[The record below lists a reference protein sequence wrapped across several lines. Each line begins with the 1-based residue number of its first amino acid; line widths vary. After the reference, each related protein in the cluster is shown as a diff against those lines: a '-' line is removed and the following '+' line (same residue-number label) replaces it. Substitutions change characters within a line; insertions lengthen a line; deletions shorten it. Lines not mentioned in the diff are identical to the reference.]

1 MKMNAP
7 AELNPIDANGNG
19 WIGKPIDRIDGWLKV
34 TGAATYAY
42 EYQEGGVPS
51 FGFVVQAGVGKGR
64 ISAIDTAAAERAP
77 GVLLVMTHLNAPPQA
92 PLKVD
97 ETAPQLVDDV
107 IHYFGQPVAL
117 IVAQS
122 YEAARDAATLVRI
135 DYEETDGRYT
145 LAGAIG
151 QAKKPPP
158 LMNPPDSRLGDFE
171 RGFADAAVQVDSRYT
186 TPHHIHMQ
194 MEPHTTLAVWEGEG
208 SDTLTLYTS
217 HQWLE
222 SARKEAAA
230 TLQMAPEKI
239 RIVSRYVGGGFG
251 SKLDVCADLILAA
264 LAAKQLGQPVKI
276 ALTRQQLFHLCPHRS
291 ETMQRVRLGA
301 DRDGKLQATAHELWC
316 ENLEGQTF
324 YEPAAD
330 QTRSLYAAPHRM
342 TSHRLADLDLPPSA
356 SMRAPG
362 EAVGLLALECAMD
375 ELAEALQMDPI
386 DLRMRNEPE
395 MDPEKKIPFSTRNLI
410 GCMREGANRFGW
422 GKRNPRPAQVREG
435 RWLIGIGMAAAIRN
449 NPLRASKADAKLAL
463 ENGKPVLTVRTAMTD
478 IGTGSYT
485 IFTQIAAE
493 VLGLPIDSVV
503 VKLGDTDFPEAS
515 GSGGSW
521 GSGSAGSGIYDACM
535 NLRLSL
541 AAFAVKAGIAG
552 MDADDAAELKCEDAM
567 LVSAS
572 GARVALQDLLAVAGP
587 EGISAHG
594 ALDPGDMHKK
604 YSQFS
609 YGAHFAEV
617 AVDIDT
623 GEIRLRRMLGVFTA
637 GRILNQKTAR
647 SQAIGGMVFGVG
659 AALMEEAVID
669 PACGFFVNHDMAEY
683 HVPTHA
689 DIPAIDA
696 IYLEEIDDKS
706 NPLKSKGVGELGI
719 CGAGAA
725 VANAVY
731 NACGVRIREYPLTLD
746 KVLAGMEAKSIS

>member
-7 AELNPIDANGNG
+7 AALNPLDENRHG
-19 WIGKPIDRIDGWLKV
+19 WIGKPIDRIDGLLKV

-42 EYQEGGVPS
+42 EYQEGPAPA
-51 FGFVVQAGVGKGR
+51 FAFLVQATVGKGR
-64 ISAIDTAAAERAP
+64 IRSIDTTAAEGAP
-77 GVLLVMTHLNAPPQA
+77 GVLLAMTHLNAPPQA
-92 PLKVD
+92 ARKVD
-97 ETAPQLVDDV
+97 QTAPQLSDAT
-107 IHYFGQPVAL
+107 ILHFGQAVAL
-117 IVAQS
+117 IVAES
-122 YEAARDAATLVRI
+122 YEAARAASYLVQV
-135 DYEETDGRYT
+135 DYEEAAGRYT
-145 LAGAIG
+145 LAGEIDN
-151 QAKKPPP
+151 AKKPPP
-158 LMNPPDSRLGDFE
+158 LMNPPDSRVGDFE
-171 RGFADAAVQVDSRYT
+171 SGFADSDVTVDQRYT

-194 MEPHTTLAVWEGEG
+194 MEPHATLAMWQG
-208 SDTLTLYTS
+208 DALTLYTS

-222 SARKEAAA
+222 SARKAVAA
-230 TLQMAPEKI
+230 TLQIEQDKI
-239 RIVSRYVGGGFG
+239 RIISRYVGGGFG

-264 LAAKQLGQPVKI
+264 LAAKQLQRPVKI
-276 ALTRQQLFHLCPHRS
+276 ALTRQQLFHICPHRT
-291 ETMQRVRLGA
+291 ETIQRVRLGA
-301 DRDGKLQATAHELWC
+301 DRDGRLNAIAHEIWC
-316 ENLEGQTF
+316 ENLEGETF

-342 TSHRLADLDLPPSA
+342 TAHRMADLDLPPSA

-362 EAVGLLALECAMD
+362 EAVGLLALESAMD
-375 ELAEALQMDPI
+375 ELAEALQIDPI
-386 DLRMRNEPE
+386 TLRIRNEPV
-395 MDPEKKIPFSTRNLI
+395 MDPEKNLPFSTRNLVA
-410 GCMREGANRFGW
+410 CMQEGARRFGW
-422 GKRNPRPAQVREG
+422 DRRNPLPGKVREG
-435 RWLIGIGMAAAIRN
+435 RWQIGIGMAAAIRN
-449 NPLRASKADAKLAL
+449 NPLKASKADVAL
-463 ENGKPVLTVRTAMTD
+463 TLEDGQPLLTVRTAMTD

-493 VLGLPIDSVV
+493 LLGLPIDSVV
-503 VKLGDTDFPEAS
+503 VRLGDTDYPKAS

-521 GSGSAGSGIYDACM
+521 GAGSAGSGIYDACM
-535 NLRLSL
+535 NLRKAL
-541 AAFAVKAGIAG
+541 AVKAGIVESDQAG
-552 MDADDAAELKCEDAM
+552 WHFEDGM
-567 LVSAS
+567 LVSAADRRIALRDVLADA
-572 GARVALQDLLAVAGP
+572 GAQ
-587 EGISAHG
+587 GIRAEG
-594 ALDPGDMHKK
+594 ALDPGDMHKR
-604 YSQFS
+604 YAQFS

-659 AALMEEAVID
+659 AALMEAAVID

-696 IYLEEIDDKS
+696 IYLEEVDDKS

-731 NACGVRIREYPLTLD
+731 NACGVRIRDYPLTLD
-746 KVLAGMEAKSIS
+746 KVLAGMEADPLS

>member
-1 MKMNAP
+1 
-7 AELNPIDANGNG
+7 LNGDA
-19 WIGKPIDRIDGWLKV
+19 IR
-34 TGAATYAY
+34 
-42 EYQEGGVPS
+42 
-51 FGFVVQAGVGKGR
+51 
-64 ISAIDTAAAERAP
+64 
-77 GVLLVMTHLNAPPQA
+77 H
-92 PLKVD
+92 
-97 ETAPQLVDDV
+97 
-107 IHYFGQPVAL
+107 FGQPVAL
-117 IVAQS
+117 IVAVS
-122 YEAARDAATLVRI
+122 YEAARDAAALVRV
-135 DYEETDGRYT
+135 DYEQAAGRYT
-145 LAGAIG
+145 LAGAVD

-158 LMNPPDSRLGDFE
+158 QMNPPDSRVGDFE
-171 RGFADAAVQVDSRYT
+171 RGFAGAACAIDSCYT
-186 TPHHIHMQ
+186 TPHQVHIQ
-194 MEPHTTLAVWEGEG
+194 MEPHTTLAMWQ
-208 SDTLTLYTS
+208 DDALTLYTS

-222 SARKEAAA
+222 SARKATAA

-264 LAAKQLGQPVKI
+264 LAARRLQRPVKI

-291 ETMQRVRLGA
+291 ETIQRVRLGA
-301 DRDGKLQATAHELWC
+301 DLDGRLQAIAHEIWC
-316 ENLEGQTF
+316 ENQEGQTF

-342 TSHRLADLDLPPSA
+342 TSHRMADLDLPLSA

-375 ELAEALQMDPI
+375 ELAEALRIDPI
-386 DLRMRNEPE
+386 ELRIRNEPKI
-395 MDPEKKIPFSTRNLI
+395 DPEKNVPFSTRNLI
-410 GCMREGANRFGW
+410 GCMREGARRFGW
-422 GKRNPRPAQVREG
+422 AQRNPQPGQVREG
-435 RWLIGIGMAAAIRN
+435 RWRIGIGMAAAIRN
-449 NPLRASKADAKLAL
+449 NPLKASKADATLAL
-463 ENGKPVLTVRTAMTD
+463 RDGEPVLTVRTAMTD

-493 VLGLPIDSVV
+493 LLGLPIDSVIV
-503 VKLGDTDFPEAS
+503 QLGDTDFPEAS

-535 NLRLSL
+535 NLREAL
-541 AAFAVKAGIAG
+541 AAFAAKAGIGATDG
-552 MDADDAAELKCEDAM
+552 GDSLHFDDAALA
-567 LVSAS
+567 
-572 GARVALQDLLAVAGP
+572 GADGRRIALRALLDVAGP

-594 ALDPGDMHKK
+594 ELDPGDMHKK
-604 YSQFS
+604 YAQFS

-617 AVDIDT
+617 AVDMDT

-637 GRILNQKTAR
+637 GRILNRKTAR

-659 AALMEEAVID
+659 AALTEAAVID

-696 IYLEEIDDKS
+696 IYLEEVDDKA

-731 NACGVRIREYPLTLD
+731 NACGVRVRDYPLTLD
-746 KVLAGMEAKSIS
+746 KIIAGMEAEASA

>member
-1 MKMNAP
+1 
-7 AELNPIDANGNG
+7 
-19 WIGKPIDRIDGWLKV
+19 
-34 TGAATYAY
+34 
-42 EYQEGGVPS
+42 
-51 FGFVVQAGVGKGR
+51 
-64 ISAIDTAAAERAP
+64 
-77 GVLLVMTHLNAPPQA
+77 
-92 PLKVD
+92 
-97 ETAPQLVDDV
+97 
-107 IHYFGQPVAL
+107 
-117 IVAQS
+117 
-122 YEAARDAATLVRI
+122 
-135 DYEETDGRYT
+135 
-145 LAGAIG
+145 
-151 QAKKPPP
+151 
-158 LMNPPDSRLGDFE
+158 
-171 RGFADAAVQVDSRYT
+171 
-186 TPHHIHMQ
+186 
-194 MEPHTTLAVWEGEG
+194 
-208 SDTLTLYTS
+208 LYTS

-222 SARKEAAA
+222 SARKMTAA
-230 TLQMAPEKI
+230 TLRMAPEKI

-251 SKLDVCADLILAA
+251 SKLDVCADLVLAA
-264 LAAKQLGQPVKI
+264 LAARQLRRPVKI

-291 ETMQRVRLGA
+291 ETIQRVRLGA
-301 DRDGKLQATAHELWC
+301 DADGRLQAIAHEIWC

-342 TSHRLADLDLPPSA
+342 TSHRMSDLDLPPSA

-375 ELAEALQMDPI
+375 ELAEALHMDPI
-386 DLRMRNEPE
+386 ELRVRNEPE
-395 MDPEKKIPFSTRNLI
+395 MDPEKQRPFSTRNLI
-410 GCMREGANRFGW
+410 GCMREGARRFGW
-422 GKRNPRPAQVREG
+422 EKRNRLAGQVREG
-435 RWLIGIGMAAAIRN
+435 RQLIGIGMAAAIRN
-449 NPLRASKADAKLAL
+449 NPLRASKADATLAL
-463 ENGKPVLTVRTAMTD
+463 HDGRPVLTVRTAMTD

-493 VLGLPIDSVV
+493 VMGLPIESVI

-535 NLRLSL
+535 NLRRSL
-541 AAFAVKAGIAG
+541 AQFAATAGIAG
-552 MDADDAAELKCEDAM
+552 MDAGGDGEVECKDGMLASAGGHRIALRELLE
-567 LVSAS
+567 
-572 GARVALQDLLAVAGP
+572 VAGP

-637 GRILNQKTAR
+637 GRILNRKTAR

-659 AALMEEAVID
+659 AALTEEAVID

-696 IYLEEIDDKS
+696 IYLEEVDDKA

-731 NACGVRIREYPLTLD
+731 NACGIRIRDYPLTLD
-746 KVLAGMEAKSIS
+746 KVLAGMEADSSRFAS

>member
-7 AELNPIDANGNG
+7 SELNPIDANLHG
-19 WIGKPIDRIDGWLKV
+19 WIGKPVDRVDGLLKV

-42 EYQEGGVPS
+42 EYEEGGPPL
-51 FGFVVQAGVGKGR
+51 FGFVVQAGIGKGR
-64 ISAIDTAAAERAP
+64 IRAIDTAAAECAP
-77 GVLLVMTHLNAPPQA
+77 GVMLVMTHLNAPPQA

-97 ETAPQLVDDV
+97 ETVPQLDSDA
-107 IHYFGQPVAL
+107 IRHFGQPVAL
-117 IVAQS
+117 IVAVS
-122 YEAARDAATLVRI
+122 YEAARDAATLVRV
-135 DYEETDGRYT
+135 DYETAAGRYT
-145 LAGAIG
+145 LAGSLER
-151 QAKKPPP
+151 AKEPPP
-158 LMNPPDSRLGDFE
+158 LVNPPDSRVGDFE
-171 RGFADAAVQVDSRYT
+171 GGFAASACTVDSRYV

-194 MEPHTTLAVWEGEG
+194 MEPHTTLAMWEGE
-208 SDTLTLYTS
+208 TLTLYTS

-222 SARKEAAA
+222 SARKQTAA
-230 TLQMAPEKI
+230 TLRMAPENI
-239 RIVSRYVGGGFG
+239 RIVSRYIGGGFG
-251 SKLDVCADLILAA
+251 SKLDAGVDLILAA
-264 LAAKQLGQPVKI
+264 LAARQLRRPVKI
-276 ALTRQQLFHLCPHRS
+276 ALTRQQLFHLCPHRT
-291 ETMQRVRLGA
+291 ETIQRVRLGA
-301 DRDGKLQATAHELWC
+301 DRDGRLQAIAHEIWC

-342 TSHRLADLDLPPSA
+342 TSHRLAELDLPPSA

-375 ELAEALQMDPI
+375 ELAEALGMDPI
-386 DLRMRNEPE
+386 ELRMRNEPAA
-395 MDPEKKIPFSTRNLI
+395 DPEKQRPFSTRNLI
-410 GCMREGANRFGW
+410 GCLQEGARRFGW
-422 GKRNPRPAQVREG
+422 ERRNPLPAQVREG

-449 NPLRASKADAKLAL
+449 NPLMASKADATLAL
-463 ENGKPVLTVRTAMTD
+463 RDGKPVLTVRTAMTD

-493 VLGLPIDSVV
+493 AMGLPLDSVV
-503 VKLGDTDFPEAS
+503 VRLGDTDFPEGS

-521 GSGSAGSGIYDACM
+521 GAGSAGSGIYDACM
-535 NLRLSL
+535 NLREALGH
-541 AAFAVKAGIAG
+541 FADRAGIAG
-552 MDADDAAELKCEDAM
+552 MDAGEE
-567 LVSAS
+567 
-572 GARVALQDLLAVAGP
+572 GRRIALRAVLDVAGP

-594 ALDPGDMHKK
+594 ELNPGDMHKK

-617 AVDIDT
+617 GVDIDT

-659 AALMEEAVID
+659 AALTEEAVID

-696 IYLEEIDDKS
+696 IYLEEVDDKA

-746 KVLAGMEAKSIS
+746 KVLAGWKTND